1 MVANGKLKAQFDA
14 NQMIELLEFETNNH
28 EEYLPR
34 TKVVD
39 AARPLHE
46 WQKDW
51 QKINAPADGKQSP
64 EINKKGKARPLKSP
78 PSQPPDI
85 DIPDSKVKLNMGI
98 TPSVF
103 RFLEV
108 SRCHSRLQPC
118 TKSKQLAE
126 VMGQMNPLFSYSHQ
140 HSSLAPYSAL
150 DQYVAHVSQAAS
162 LNPSTLPPGSRTPS
176 LNAFTLS
183 SPAAAQISLPDG
195 TNPMQN
201 MNMGSGNMQPTA
213 MALQQSQQG
222 SSSGVSANTSPNTS
236 NKRRRPSEEMSH
248 INGAAAGK
256 QGGAGQ
262 AGGQTQ
268 GQVANTGSKV
278 KPSPRI
284 GGKRQK
290 GGPA

>member
-1 MVANGKLKAQFDA
+1 
-14 NQMIELLEFETNNH
+14 MIELLEFETNNH

-34 TKVVD
+34 TRVVD

-51 QKINAPADGKQSP
+51 QKINAPPDGKQSP

-78 PSQPPDI
+78 PTQPPDI

-108 SRCHSRLQPC
+108 SRHRSSLQPC
-118 TKSKQLAE
+118 TKSKQLVE
-126 VMGQMNPLFSYSHQ
+126 VMGTMNPLFSYSHQ

-150 DQYVAHVSQAAS
+150 DQYVAQVSQAAS

-183 SPAAAQISLPDG
+183 SPGTAQMSLSDG
-195 TNPMQN
+195 TNPIQN

-248 INGAAAGK
+248 VNGASAGK
-256 QGGAGQ
+256 QGGAVQ

-268 GQVANTGSKV
+268 GQAANTSGKV

>member
-108 SRCHSRLQPC
+108 SRRHLSLQPC
-118 TKSKQLAE
+118 ANNKQLAE

-162 LNPSTLPPGSRTPS
+162 LNQSTLPPGSRTPS

-222 SSSGVSANTSPNTS
+222 SSSGVSANTSPNVS
-236 NKRRRPSEEMSH
+236 NKRRRPSEEMGH
-248 INGAAAGK
+248 VNGAAAVK
-256 QGGAGQ
+256 QGGVQ
-262 AGGQTQ
+262 AGGQAQ
-268 GQVANTGSKV
+268 GQVVNTGSKV

>member
-1 MVANGKLKAQFDA
+1 LVANGKLKAQFDA

-108 SRCHSRLQPC
+108 SRRHSSLQPC
-118 TKSKQLAE
+118 TNSKQLAE

-222 SSSGVSANTSPNTS
+222 SSSGVSANTSPNVS
-236 NKRRRPSEEMSH
+236 NKRRRPSEEMGH
-248 INGAAAGK
+248 VNGAAVVK
-256 QGGAGQ
+256 QGGVQ
-262 AGGQTQ
+262 AGGQAQ
-268 GQVANTGSKV
+268 GQVVNTGSKV

>member
-1 MVANGKLKAQFDA
+1 LVANGKLKAQVDA